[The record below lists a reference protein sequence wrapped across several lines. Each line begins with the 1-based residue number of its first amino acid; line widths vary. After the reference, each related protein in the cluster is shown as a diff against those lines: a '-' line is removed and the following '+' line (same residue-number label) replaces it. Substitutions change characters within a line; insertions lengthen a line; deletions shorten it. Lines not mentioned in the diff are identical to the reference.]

1 MNANKPVTINPLAEG
16 QMVIIIARFVLVL
29 VSMFLIL
36 ADTESVSFNVIR
48 FEIMIVLLL
57 AVSNFA
63 LVAQVLTKRK
73 TMDMV
78 LYAMSLADLAVIS
91 IVIIVQGG
99 FQSDVYT
106 FYFPAM
112 LAFALAFPMLELYM
126 FLGGT
131 VCLYGF
137 ISMFTLESVD
147 DIQTLLV
154 RILMLTAVAGC
165 ANYFAQIERNR
176 RNVILRNHFVAQQV
190 SQGEI
195 EPASAAAAMPLATR

>member
-1 MNANKPVTINPLAEG
+1 MNASKPVTINPLAEG

-48 FEIMIVLLL
+48 FEIMVVLLL
-57 AVSNFA
+57 AVSNFV

-131 VCLYGF
+131 VCLYSF

-147 DIQTLLV
+147 DIQTLIV

-176 RNVILRNHFVAQQV
+176 RNVIMRNHFVAQQV

-195 EPASAAAAMPLATR
+195 EPVSAAMPLATR